1 MRLISCLMVIIISL
15 LIFACGGGNGGEAPV
30 VLFVPEKIPS
40 QYKGLSMGELA
51 AQSSDISHE
60 DMIGTIS
67 EGEYTGTTSE
77 GAFTAEAIEDI
88 TANILEHKGTLLHDI
103 GVIETVY
110 PSSEEGVFTLWFCSL
125 GKGDQ
130 TLSGNV
136 ENSGSF
142 TGSADTSS
150 DDCDD
155 PLFLLYDLDR
165 GPELKTGDIIEVIGV
180 IVGSQKKAGPRIMGQ
195 DNSSISGTTRLGHKV
210 FLKPSIS
217 VIKAITVND

>member
-88 TANILEHKGTLLHDI
+88 TANILEYKGTLLHDI

-110 PSSEEGVFTLWFCSL
+110 PSSKEGVFTLWFCSL
-125 GKGDQ
+125 GEGDQ
-130 TLSGNV
+130 ELKI
-136 ENSGSF
+136 
-142 TGSADTSS
+142 SS
-150 DDCDD
+150 ELRKDNDCDD

-165 GPELKTGDIIEVIGV
+165 GPELKTGDIIEVAGV
-180 IVGSQKKAGPRIMGQ
+180 IVGSQRKTAPT
-195 DNSSISGTTRLGHKV
+195 ISWNIIWTTQGYY
-210 FLKPSIS
+210 PTIS
-217 VIKAITVND
+217 VIKAAMTNQED